1 MKYKVNNS
9 KMEALAI
16 AVIMV
21 ILSTTTMGALS
32 LVPSNV
38 FAASDKQE
46 ESDNEGNDK
55 ENADTESESDTDDTE
70 TSDTDDTDDTDNRNT
85 DDTDTQADRDTET
98 GVKEEQEQE
107 EVVENDEDT
116 ENSDTSNTNDV
127 ATIESAASDNPN
139 GNDHVPG
146 DNEQPDRVGSHDVQT
161 SGEGANA
168 GGTVTDPTIPG
179 AGGLVEEDGVTLEE
193 VTANCFGKV
202 IEHEAQEHKDPES
215 GEDTLGEHSSDPV
228 PEIPGNETPRQGIGN
243 QDQGHPAAH
252 GAFNSN
258 FDDDDAENV
267 NENCDP
273 NN

>member
-1 MKYKVNNS
+1 MKYKVTNS

-38 FAASDKQE
+38 FGASDKQE
-46 ESDNEGNDK
+46 ESDNEGNDE
-55 ENADTESESDTDDTE
+55 ENADTESESDTDDT
-70 TSDTDDTDDTDNRNT
+70 
-85 DDTDTQADRDTET
+85 DTEADSNT
-98 GVKEEQEQE
+98 ETEVNEEQEQE
-107 EVVENDEDT
+107 EVGENDEDT
-116 ENSDTSNTNDV
+116 ENGDTSNTNDV

-139 GNDHVPG
+139 GNDHVAG
-146 DNEQPDRVGSHDVQT
+146 DNEQPDRVGSHDDQT

-168 GGTVTDPTIPG
+168 DGTVTDPTISG
-179 AGGLVEEDGVTLEE
+179 ADGLVEEDGVTLEE

-202 IEHEAQEHKDPES
+202 IQHEAQEHKDPES
-215 GEDTLGEHSSDPV
+215 GEEPLGEHSSDPV